1 MEGIKLA
8 CGFLCSSLPVHFP
21 FRRIDY
27 FFPVA
32 LILMTS
38 VLIAFKSDHRIAVT
52 ESCKAKAPSQITPH
66 QLIGVRV

>member
-8 CGFLCSSLPVHFP
+8 YGFLRGGLPVHFP
-21 FRRIDY
+21 FRRIHY

-38 VLIAFKSDHRIAVT
+38 VLIAFEADYHIAMT
-52 ESCKAKAPSQITPH
+52 ESCKAKALSQITPD
-66 QLIGVRV
+66 QLMGVRV

>member
-8 CGFLCSSLPVHFP
+8 CGFLYSGLPVHFP
-21 FRRIDY
+21 FQRIHY

-38 VLIAFKSDHRIAVT
+38 ALIVFKSDHHIAVT

-66 QLIGVRV
+66 QLMGVRV

>member
-8 CGFLCSSLPVHFP
+8 CGFLCSGLPVHFP
-21 FRRIDY
+21 FWRIHY

-38 VLIAFKSDHRIAVT
+38 VLIAFKSDHHIAVT
-52 ESCKAKAPSQITPH
+52 ESCKTKAPSQITPH
-66 QLIGVRV
+66 QLMGVRV